1 MDTVESLNG
10 GYFYKGL
17 FDLSAHE
24 LLFWVMIDE
33 IQKQL
38 GVEDIIGA
46 AFLLLGTNSI
56 EVPGKMSTATK
67 GTSHASLF
75 FRQHLSYKFKKR
87 ILPTL
92 TNTSFSMRGLKIF
105 WVNNLGA
112 FVGRAV
118 PVLGWIILA
127 KDVSLIS
134 YNTVN
139 HYNKLVRKEDRIW

>member
-1 MDTVESLNG
+1 
-10 GYFYKGL
+10 
-17 FDLSAHE
+17 
-24 LLFWVMIDE
+24 
-33 IQKQL
+33 
-38 GVEDIIGA
+38 
-46 AFLLLGTNSI
+46 
-56 EVPGKMSTATK
+56 
-67 GTSHASLF
+67 
-75 FRQHLSYKFKKR
+75 
-87 ILPTL
+87 
-92 TNTSFSMRGLKIF
+92 MRGLKIF